1 MNSQAVLAVT
11 AQLDKCTSFAG
22 LAGVALDQLSS
33 CESWVLGVN
42 MEFGTIAIAQVSVRT
57 KSEQMHALH
66 YLLPL
71 MTTGSKK
78 TNEILGVNFS
88 TT

>member
-42 MEFGTIAIAQVSVRT
+42 MEFGTIAQVSVRT

-66 YLLPL
+66 YLLPP
-71 MTTGSKK
+71 MTIGSKK
-78 TNEILGVNFS
+78 TNEISLNSFF
-88 TT
+88 

>member
-42 MEFGTIAIAQVSVRT
+42 MEFGTFAQVSVRT

-71 MTTGSKK
+71 MTIKSKK
-78 TNEILGVNFS
+78 K
-88 TT
+88 

>member
-42 MEFGTIAIAQVSVRT
+42 MEFGTIAQVSVRT
-57 KSEQMHALH
+57 KNEQMHALH
-66 YLLPL
+66 YLLPP
-71 MTTGSKK
+71 MTIGRKK
-78 TNEILGVNFS
+78 QMRIF
-88 TT
+88 